1 MTRDSD
7 QDSDSR
13 TRLTTGAMISTLC
26 FAGAGLA
33 LADAAAQAEGLRAAG
48 LWLTAVASG
57 AGALRF
63 QIARVVGWFR
73 KSA

>member
-1 MTRDSD
+1 MTRNDH
-7 QDSDSR
+7 
-13 TRLTTGAMISTLC
+13 TRPQMTTGALISTLC

-33 LADAAAQAEGLRAAG
+33 LADAAAQADGWRALS
-48 LWLTAVASG
+48 LWACAIAAI

-63 QIARVVGWFR
+63 QIARILAWVR